1 MRWANASCV
10 LNRWQYIKWRHGRH
24 LEVRRQVENFSDAY
38 LLEEHP
44 CQISSRSDLS
54 RRRLRLLWS
63 DRPNKKNKI
72 ITPSQHKKSH
82 KIIKSH
88 HISCIAAV
96 SSIHFLS
103 WVFRACLLLLAFISL
118 QVFRCK
124 AIDLSVLMIAGGKPN
139 VYERHESM
147 LAVVSMRVCGH

>member
-1 MRWANASCV
+1 MDQDLPDAAAYALGKRFVCTQQMAVHKMTSWPPSWSV
-10 LNRWQYIKWRHGRH
+10 TSNRKFARCIFTWRTP
-24 LEVRRQVENFSDAY
+24 VRR
-38 LLEEHP
+38 
-44 CQISSRSDLS
+44 
-54 RRRLRLLWS
+54 

-103 WVFRACLLLLAFISL
+103 WVFRACLLLLVFISL

-147 LAVVSMRVCGH
+147 LAVVSMRMCGH